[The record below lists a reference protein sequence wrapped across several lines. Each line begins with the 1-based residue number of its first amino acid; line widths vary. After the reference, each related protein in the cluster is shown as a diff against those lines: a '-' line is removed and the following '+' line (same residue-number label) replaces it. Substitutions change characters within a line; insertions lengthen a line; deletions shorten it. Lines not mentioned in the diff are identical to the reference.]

1 MTSSS
6 IVWFSVDRGNVAKA
20 LLGSQDASPRAREAA
35 NRLPEPLAGGEVAVG
50 FTSGAT
56 DLLMPALAVVDKHHA
71 EDLFAWLATYSP
83 EVFPLSQYVRLLD
96 SEEWAHVGQV
106 PASTRID
113 ADPIWPSLILGEL
126 LAQGSSSE
134 LRLTSVPLSRVPFC
148 RSYTQARASALFQ
161 KNPAAL
167 RIAADRLELLD
178 KAENHA
184 RNMSTGELR
193 ATWALAEDAFA
204 LDPFIQNLTR
214 LLSWTFDRQR
224 ESRGLIPGLPQE
236 LQEVSVDLRKL
247 ASGPLE
253 YRVEEFDRVASQLL
267 SGGAAG
273 SDVSKARLPALFA
286 ALALWVGSG
295 TSHISLLAE
304 VSKKL
309 PATFAW
315 FGAFAGVLG
324 PISWHS
330 DWTRTNAAISKLL
343 RGGFDIASTSTADL
357 SWSEFAWL
365 RSVGQ
370 FEMLASM
377 PRASARVLSV
387 DVLPGA
393 PAPFRLSG
401 EDNQGSIHMESPKTD
416 RAATKQAV
424 APPSSNGV
432 AAVAKATTAVDDVKL
447 SNQQMTELLAA
458 AEALSKLLESVK
470 HSVAPISEERFE
482 LKPAPVGAK
491 RATSTARKPSRK
503 PGSKKGLA

>member
-20 LLGSQDASPRAREAA
+20 LLGSQEASTRTREAA
-35 NRLPEPLAGGEVAVG
+35 NQLPSLASAEVAVG
-50 FTSGAT
+50 FTSSAT
-56 DLLMPALAVVDKHHA
+56 DLLIPALAVVDKHHA

-96 SEEWAHVGQV
+96 SEEWAHAGLVA
-106 PASTRID
+106 ASTRID

-126 LAQGSSSE
+126 LAQRSNPE
-134 LRLTSVPLSRVPFC
+134 LRLTSIPLSQVPLC
-148 RSYTQARASALFQ
+148 RSYTQARASALFRR
-161 KNPAAL
+161 NPETL
-167 RIAADRLELLD
+167 RMAADRLELLD
-178 KAENHA
+178 RAENHA
-184 RNMSTGELR
+184 RNVSTGALR
-193 ATWALAEDAFA
+193 AIWALAEDAFHV
-204 LDPFIQNLTR
+204 DPFIQHLTR

-224 ESRGLIPGLPQE
+224 ESKGPIPELPRE
-236 LQEVSVDLRKL
+236 LLAVSVDLRKL

-253 YRVEEFDRVASQLL
+253 YRVEEFERVASQLL
-267 SGGAAG
+267 AGSAAE

-304 VSKKL
+304 VSTMF
-309 PATFAW
+309 PSTFAW

-324 PISWHS
+324 PSSWHS

-357 SWSEFAWL
+357 SWSEFSWL

-377 PRASARVLSV
+377 PRASARILSV

-401 EDNQGSIHMESPKTD
+401 EDNHGSIHVESLKTD
-416 RAATKQAV
+416 RAAKKQIA
-424 APPSSNGV
+424 ASPSGDY
-432 AAVAKATTAVDDVKL
+432 AGAVAKTTTVANDATL
-447 SNQQMTELLAA
+447 SKQEMTELLAA
-458 AEALSKLLESVK
+458 ADTIAKLLQGVK
-470 HSVAPISEERFE
+470 DTLPPVSEESFE
-482 LKPAPVGAK
+482 LTPTPVGVK
-491 RATSTARKPSRK
+491 RPTSTARKS
-503 PGSKKGLA
+503 SKKPTSKKVSR